1 MRISASEC
9 ARSDRGLVV
18 AAPGSSRRSENNPQR
33 TAARPRLRTTA
44 RGQMM
49 RSSQGCV
56 AGASPCYR
64 ARRWVCVPAPVTP
77 HRHVSAIAGD
87 VLTMFDQP
95 VLHLLLEVIAAT
107 GDLRQTID
115 DVLDK
120 VESIHIVQ
128 DRHIER
134 GRDRAF
140 LLVSAH
146 MQVHV
151 VPAAVGEAM

>member
-9 ARSDRGLVV
+9 ARSDRELRV
-18 AAPGSSRRSENNPQR
+18 AAPDSSRRSENNPQC

-44 RGQMM
+44 RGWMM
-49 RSSQGCV
+49 RPSQDCV
-56 AGASPCYR
+56 SGASPCYR
-64 ARRWVCVPAPVTP
+64 TRRWVYAPAPVT
-77 HRHVSAIAGD
+77 HQRHVFAIAGD
-87 VLTMFDQP
+87 VLAMLDQP
-95 VLHLLLEVIAAT
+95 VLHLFLEVIAAT
-107 GDLRQTID
+107 GELRQTID

-128 DRHIER
+128 DRHIEG

-146 MQVHV
+146 MPVHV
-151 VPAAVGEAM
+151 VL